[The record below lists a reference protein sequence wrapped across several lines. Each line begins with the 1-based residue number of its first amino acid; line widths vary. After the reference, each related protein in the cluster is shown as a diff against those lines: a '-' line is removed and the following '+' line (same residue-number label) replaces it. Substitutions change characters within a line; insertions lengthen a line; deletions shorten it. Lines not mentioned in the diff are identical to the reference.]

1 ALVADVGEE
10 KSLVDDDVGGVLVGR
25 GVGGALCLHPSA
37 MVPVILNLLM
47 ILSFINFSRSSLSH
61 VIEGHQIL
69 FVSGVLLTI
78 GSKPTVQFFT
88 KPKDHKCD
96 SSEPDLC
103 DSGCNG

>member
-1 ALVADVGEE
+1 FLDLNKLGKKIRKITKTWENLE
-10 KSLVDDDVGGVLVGR
+10 QLWR
-25 GVGGALCLHPSA
+25 GTLWK
-37 MVPVILNLLM
+37 VILNLLM
-47 ILSFINFSRSSLSH
+47 ILSFINNFSRSSLSH
-61 VIEGHQIL
+61 VIEGHRIL

-88 KPKDHKCD
+88 KPKYHKCD